1 MSAAP
6 AGQTKYEK
14 LRSKHGGELQK
25 LQANRDELKKK
36 GNVKSWLEVFVLVN
50 EDRQMF
56 TQPVAQH
63 LTKGESKHNLNP
75 YVQIGL
81 IVPPNAYQASSPK
94 VSRPLAKSPPTSPVM
109 RLYEQLP
116 TPQNPKLVLA
126 NDRKAYDNALDA
138 QLEAE
143 RSKLVY
149 LQMAP
154 DATNRQIQAQV
165 ALVEQ
170 LVQQQEMVQQQHAQ
184 NQANKQRVQQK
195 KQREQAQVA
204 APVVAPP
211 VATTLEDRIKAFFR
225 NHEPEALTDGRV
237 DAVLMWTQERG
248 EDKLNAMLREQYG
261 RDLLGQLNVDSTFVD
276 QVQADRIARRLN
288 GFYHAKQVHNMPES
302 ECQKIGEWAC
312 KAGEAALNAK
322 LRAKYNDDLDSY
334 AQSIMLQVE
343 AKLRAFYL
351 EKNPE
356 MMRDK
361 GLGPLL
367 TWTVSNGIPAL
378 NQLLLEKYGEDL
390 LGNKRDLFSEEKSE
404 RRLTTMTRSIL
415 YRDLHR
421 EPSMATIKMDGDGD
435 DVLDNRKQMLIRQFA
450 TFLEVQDPKRL
461 TQGGLVPLVQWALP
475 RTDKQVDELLLE
487 TYGVDLDDAG
497 LRDFDFSEREVNQF
511 QGKQERDSMAYL
523 AGKAASVVMEDEFN
537 RAEIRSQ
544 RGFTQDD
551 PLLAMPQMFEDEE
564 PDF

>member
-1 MSAAP
+1 MNAEQS
-6 AGQTKYEK
+6 KYEK
-14 LRSKHGGELQK
+14 LRSKHGGPLQK
-25 LQANRDELKKK
+25 LQANREELKKK
-36 GNVKSWLEVFVLVN
+36 GTVKSWLEVFVLVN

-63 LTKGESKHNLNP
+63 LTKGESAHNLNP

-81 IVPPNAYQASSPK
+81 IVPPNAYQAPQVPRPSAAQSSPT
-94 VSRPLAKSPPTSPVM
+94 ASPVM

-149 LQMAP
+149 LKMAP
-154 DATNRQIQAQV
+154 DATNRQIQAQI
-165 ALVEQ
+165 ALVDQ

-195 KQREQAQVA
+195 KQREQAQAVAPVA
-204 APVVAPP
+204 AAPAPAPP
-211 VATTLEDRIKAFFR
+211 ATLEDRIKAFFR
-225 NHEPEALTDGRV
+225 KHEPEALTDGRV

-261 RDLLGQLNVDSTFVD
+261 QDLLGQLNVDSTFVD

-288 GFYHAKQVHNMPES
+288 GFYHAKQVFNVPES

-343 AKLRAFYL
+343 TKLRAFYL

-356 MMRDK
+356 MMREK
-361 GLGPLL
+361 GIGPLL

-378 NQLLLEKYGEDL
+378 NHLLLEKYGEDL
-390 LGNKRDLFSEEKSE
+390 LGNKRNLVLEEKSE
-404 RRLTTMTRSIL
+404 RLTTMTRSIL

-421 EPSMATIKMDGDGD
+421 EPSMATIKTDGD

-497 LRDFDFSEREVNQF
+497 LRDFDFTEREVNQF
-511 QGKQERDSMAYL
+511 HGAQERDSMAYL

-544 RGFTQDD
+544 RAFTQDD